1 MCVFLWRVIWMVYE
15 MNMKFSYTVFAG
27 NVVLFG
33 DVKSNIR

>member
-15 MNMKFSYTVFAG
+15 MIMKFPYNVFAG

>member
-1 MCVFLWRVIWMVYE
+1 MVYE
-15 MNMKFSYTVFAG
+15 MNMTFSYTVFAG